1 MFEIFCGGR
10 GGKELGAKEEV
21 ANFWIGGEE
30 GVFKQ
35 GSQRWLAYILRHNSQ
50 FMIYYFKLCETE
62 SEEDIIAISLVNF
75 HLQVYYSLLQC

>member
-35 GSQRWLAYILRHNSQ
+35 GS
-50 FMIYYFKLCETE
+50 
-62 SEEDIIAISLVNF
+62 
-75 HLQVYYSLLQC
+75 